1 MRKKTYNIGPDGEMK
16 LLKKDETHS
25 MNDMMERRNP
35 LDDQVQPRDV
45 ETFDPLWQRKIDE
58 SLAKQGHNNKI
69 WENLN
74 GWPNIAEMGQ
84 AIKEKERERE
94 IMIKPILKEI
104 DESIAKHTIYGNEPW
119 DGPKLPEHGLRSRD
133 HHMCHMDN
141 KLIKWSDW
149 VSCLHMRLGM
159 PRWVMTATLCIG
171 IIFLLWLC
179 LVIPNNAPKQRV
191 KKNINTKEAEATLAV
206 VTVDTKNNYAKDL
219 PPAYEEVANLSVQL
233 EPVHKELV
241 KKPEA
246 SLEQPKEASA

>member
-1 MRKKTYNIGPDGEMK
+1 
-16 LLKKDETHS
+16 
-25 MNDMMERRNP
+25 
-35 LDDQVQPRDV
+35 
-45 ETFDPLWQRKIDE
+45 
-58 SLAKQGHNNKI
+58 
-69 WENLN
+69 
-74 GWPNIAEMGQ
+74 
-84 AIKEKERERE
+84 
-94 IMIKPILKEI
+94 
-104 DESIAKHTIYGNEPW
+104 
-119 DGPKLPEHGLRSRD
+119 
-133 HHMCHMDN
+133 
-141 KLIKWSDW
+141 
-149 VSCLHMRLGM
+149 MRLGM